1 MMNFDEQY
9 YNIGYLDRLSY
20 KKTFVHRLDPRIK
33 LITTL
38 LFLFIVISFPKYEVA
53 ALLPFFLFP
62 LVFLILGEIP
72 LGLIFRK
79 VAIVSPFAIFIGIFN
94 PLLDTAQVT
103 VLPGFSLAAGWFSF
117 FSILFK
123 FILTVSMALLLIATT
138 SFPTV
143 CHGLRRLG
151 VPSIFVSQL
160 LFLYRYIFV
169 LTEEAMRIVRARDMR
184 SFGRK
189 GTHMKV
195 FIRIMGVL
203 FLRTVERAE
212 RIYYAMLAR
221 GFEGDMPAVKKY
233 HILTQDIVF
242 AGAAIIYLIICRFY
256 PVSEILGRFFQES
269 FL

>member
-1 MMNFDEQY
+1 MTVDDQY

-20 KKTFVHRLDPRIK
+20 KQTFVHNLDPRIK

-38 LFLFIVISFPKYEVA
+38 LFLFTVISFPKYDVA
-53 ALLPFFLFP
+53 ALFPFFLFP
-62 LVFLILGEIP
+62 VVLLTTGEIP
-72 LGLIFRK
+72 LAFILRK

-94 PLLDTAQVT
+94 PLLDTAQVAI
-103 VLPGFSLAAGWFSF
+103 LPGFTLAAGWFSF
-117 FSILFK
+117 FSILIK
-123 FILTVSMALLLIATT
+123 FVLTVSMALLLIATT

-169 LTEEAMRIVRARDMR
+169 LTEEAMRIIRARDMR
-184 SFGRK
+184 SFGRR
-189 GTHMKV
+189 GTGMKV
-195 FIRIMGVL
+195 FVRIAGVL

-221 GFEGDMPAVKKY
+221 GFEGDMPTNKKFC
-233 HILTQDIVF
+233 IIRQDIIF
-242 AGAAIIYLIICRFY
+242 AGAVVIYLYIFRFY
-256 PVSEILGRFFQES
+256 PVSEILGRFFQELFS
-269 FL
+269 

>member
-1 MMNFDEQY
+1 MTFDEQY

-20 KKTFVHRLDPRIK
+20 QKTFVHRLDPRIK

-38 LFLFIVISFPKYEVA
+38 LFLFTVISFPKYDVA
-53 ALLPFFLFP
+53 ALFPFFVFP
-62 LVFLILGEIP
+62 VILLITGEIP
-72 LGLIFRK
+72 LGFILRK

-94 PLLDTAQVT
+94 PLLDTAQVA
-103 VLPGFSLAAGWFSF
+103 VLPGFTLAAGWFSF
-117 FSILFK
+117 FSILIK
-123 FILTVSMALLLIATT
+123 FILTVSTALLLIATT

-151 VPSIFVSQL
+151 MPSIFVSQL

-169 LTEEAMRIVRARDMR
+169 LTEEAMRIIRARDMR
-184 SFGRK
+184 SFGHK
-189 GTHMKV
+189 GTDVRV
-195 FIRIMGVL
+195 FVRIAGVL

-221 GFEGDMPAVKKY
+221 GFEGDMPDGKKY
-233 HILTQDIVF
+233 HIVMQDIAF
-242 AGAAIIYLIICRFY
+242 AGAVIIYLYIFRFY
-256 PVSEILGRFFQES
+256 PVPEIMGRFIQES

>member
-1 MMNFDEQY
+1 MAFDTQY

-20 KKTFVHRLDPRIK
+20 SNTFVHRLDPRIK

-38 LFLFIVISFPKYEVA
+38 LFLFTVISFSKYEVA
-53 ALLPFFLFP
+53 GLFP
-62 LVFLILGEIP
+62 FLLFPAILLTAGEIP
-72 LGLIFRK
+72 LWFILKK

-103 VLPGFSLAAGWFSF
+103 VFPGLTLAAGWFSF
-117 FSILFK
+117 ASILFK
-123 FILTVSMALLLIATT
+123 FLLTVSTALLLIATT

-143 CHGLRRLG
+143 CHALRQLGL
-151 VPSIFVSQL
+151 PSVFVSQL

-169 LTEEAMRIVRARDMR
+169 LAEEVMRIIRARDMR

-189 GTHMKV
+189 GTGIKV
-195 FIRIMGVL
+195 FVRIVGVL

-221 GFEGDMPAVKKY
+221 GFQGDMPARKRY
-233 HILTQDIVF
+233 SIAWRDLVF
-242 AGAAIIYLIICRFY
+242 AGLVAVYLLVFRFY
-256 PVSEILGRFFQES
+256 PVSEILGRFFQEL